1 MLMLRSCLT
10 VCEQF
15 IPSYPDAGEN
25 PQVRSFCF
33 ILMFNQF
40 LSIGRRLYIYIYIH
54 TYIYIYMV
62 FLVANKKKLTIL
74 SPMLAFNP

>member
-1 MLMLRSCLT
+1 MLMLRSFLT

-40 LSIGRRLYIYIYIH
+40 LSFGHRLYIYI
-54 TYIYIYMV
+54 V
-62 FLVANKKKLTIL
+62 FLLANKKTLTIL